1 NYLSGAGTHPTTS
14 DTLYFSLITLT
25 TVGYGDIVP
34 VANVARAVA
43 SIEALIGQLYL
54 VSVVA
59 AVVSRFVPA
68 SRRAAASG
76 GTGGNTAD
84 SAGGAP
90 AGATDEAPRDSPGN
104 AGGGGDGGDNP

>member
-1 NYLSGAGTHPTTS
+1 S

-43 SIEALIGQLYL
+43 SIEALVGQLYL

-68 SRRAAASG
+68 SRRAGTSR
-76 GTGGNTAD
+76 GTGETAAD
-84 SAGGAP
+84 SVGGPKAD
-90 AGATDEAPRDSPGN
+90 AADEAPGTS
-104 AGGGGDGGDNP
+104 GDGGNDQ